1 MALTRNG
8 LTNGGA
14 TTHYQFQYD
23 DSLVGGLEPARTNQV
38 IAAAEAD
45 FNQMTDWFGGT
56 ALDVNFRI
64 PVNVTQNDGGAGWSL
79 SGRNLTVT
87 INPANGSAATIR
99 CLLVAEMV
107 EQFMRA
113 QNLGWFGSGTEGS
126 QGEGLSRFLATQF
139 LFINGLGNPPAGF
152 GNSNAWLS
160 SARADFVN
168 NINRTDDETDAI
180 TGCALLFICYL
191 FSQLSFSINAIVTAG
206 ANTLGGVY
214 RNLTGDTADP
224 FPFFKQLVDTA
235 FPGTSIIT
243 SGNLNNPFP
252 LGILSLSIARRAY
265 ESAKR
270 DYPNVIRRAVPV

>member
-23 DSLVGGLEPARTNQV
+23 DFPACALEPARANQV
-38 IAAAEAD
+38 VAAAEAD
-45 FNQMTDWFGGT
+45 FNQMTGWFGGT
-56 ALDVNFRI
+56 VLDVNFRI

-79 SGRNLTVT
+79 SGSNLTVT
-87 INPANGSAATIR
+87 INPADGSAATIR
-99 CLLVAEMV
+99 YLLVAEMV

-139 LFINGLGNPPAGF
+139 LFSKGLGDPPAGF

-168 NINRTDDETDAI
+168 NINRTDDEPDAV
-180 TGCALLFICYL
+180 TGCALLFIYYL
-191 FSQLSFSINAIVTAG
+191 FSQLGFTINNIIAAG
-206 ANTLGGVY
+206 ANTLAGVY

-224 FPFFKQLVDTA
+224 FPLFKQLMDTA
-235 FPGTSIIT
+235 FPGTSTIT
-243 SGNLNNPFP
+243 TGNLYNPFP
-252 LGILSLSIARRAY
+252 LGILSLSIARRAH

-270 DYPNVIRRAVPV
+270 DYPTLL